1 MREGGESLL
10 CRLWGVLRVC
20 HLQVEALS
28 FHRHPRQVGSGVG
41 LVEGRDDAT
50 LGTPRSRHPRELRS
64 AVRNMVAFSVTDPC
78 FLDCGIGFL
87 ERHRKGSLPHSK
99 LDEDDE
105 VRCSWAWL
113 RPKAQ
118 HSVVIKIQVS

>member
-1 MREGGESLL
+1 
-10 CRLWGVLRVC
+10 
-20 HLQVEALS
+20 
-28 FHRHPRQVGSGVG
+28 VG

-87 ERHRKGSLPHSK
+87 VERHRKGSLPHSK
-99 LDEDDE
+99 LDEDNE

-118 HSVVIKIQVS
+118 HSVIIEIQVSFASSLASLWVARRRSALLSKQIVIFNM